1 MQYLPLG
8 QTGLTVSEVGFGGIP
23 IIRLSSDDAQRVVRR
38 AFDRGMTF
46 FDTANAY
53 HDSEDKIGR
62 ALEGHRDEVVLASKT
77 MRRTPAE
84 ALEQLEQSLR
94 MLRTDHLDLYQPH
107 QVSQE
112 ADWEA
117 LTRPGGIADTLLAAK
132 EQGKIR
138 VLGVTSHSLDMA
150 LRLVESGLFGTIQF
164 PFNFI
169 ETDAA
174 ERLHPAARERGLGI
188 VVMKPFAGGVITSAD
203 QAFRFLRQYPD
214 AIPIPGL
221 DSVAGVDEVTGFYGQ
236 PNQVSESDRAEWARV
251 AAEVGSEFCRRCEYC
266 QPCPNGVLITTAMG
280 YPIVA
285 SRMSHEVAVNFARRA
300 MDTVPECVACGDCL
314 PRCPY
319 ELAIPDI
326 MQRNYALY
334 QEHCAQVGG

>member
-117 LTRPGGIADTLLAAK
+117 LTRPGGIADTLSAAK

-150 LRLVESGLFGTIQF
+150 VRLAESGLFGTIQF

-174 ERLHPAARERGLGI
+174 ERLHPLARRLGLGI
-188 VVMKPFAGGVITSAD
+188 IVMKPFAGGVIADAASAF
-203 QAFRFLRQYPD
+203 AFLRQYPD

-221 DSVAGVDEVTGFYGQ
+221 DSVEGVDQVTGFYER
-236 PNQVSESDRAEWARV
+236 PNVVTDAARAEWARV
-251 AAEVGSEFCRRCEYC
+251 TAEVGQQFCRRCEYC
-266 QPCPNGVLITTAMG
+266 QPCPNGVMITPAMG

-285 SRMSHEVAVNFARRA
+285 RRMSTEVAVNFASRA
-300 MDTVPECVACGDCL
+300 MDTVPNCVECGECE

-319 ELAIPDI
+319 ELPIPAILA
-326 MQRNYALY
+326 RNYALY
-334 QEHCAQVGG
+334 SEHRAQLGR